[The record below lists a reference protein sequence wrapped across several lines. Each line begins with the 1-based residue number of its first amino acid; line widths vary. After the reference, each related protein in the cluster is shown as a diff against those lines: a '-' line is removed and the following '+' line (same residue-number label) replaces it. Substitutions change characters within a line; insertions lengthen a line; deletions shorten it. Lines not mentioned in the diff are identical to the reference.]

1 MDGAE
6 HRLDRHMEAFVA
18 GVAATRAHDRAE
30 RPIFWRELARGQRP
44 GVLVICCAD
53 SRSAPEH
60 ISDADPGALFVN
72 RSVAGLV
79 PTPPGRIEA
88 AWLALYRRVTRSL
101 GLRDLASAWYGP
113 WAAIEFPVV
122 QLEVPNIV
130 VLGHSGC
137 GGVRLAME
145 TRGSAPRLADT
156 DAWVDMVRPAV
167 QAASAGLSGDEA
179 ARAAERAAV
188 LWSTRNLLMHAV
200 VSARV
205 RDGLTRVYAARYD
218 IASGSVEFWNPATR
232 VFQDAAGEVA
242 AIATRACATGCGCRS
257 GPADRRRFAAVR

>member
-60 ISDADPGALFVN
+60 ISSADPGALFVN

-79 PTPPGRIEA
+79 PTPPGPVEA
-88 AWLALYRRVTRSL
+88 AWLALYRRITRSL

-145 TRGSAPRLADT
+145 ERGSTPQLGDT

-167 QAASAGLSGDEA
+167 QAASAGLAGDEA
-179 ARAAERAAV
+179 VRAAERAAV
-188 LWSTRNLLMHAV
+188 LWSTRNLLMHRV
-200 VSARV
+200 VAARV
-205 RDGLTRVYAARYD
+205 KAGLTRVYAARYD
-218 IASGSVEFWNPATR
+218 IASGRVEFW
-232 VFQDAAGEVA
+232 DAAARSFREAGA
-242 AIATRACATGCGCRS
+242 AIPSLSTQACVGCGT
-257 GPADRRRFAAVR
+257 GVAWRRRFAALPAT

>member
-1 MDGAE
+1 M
-6 HRLDRHMEAFVA
+6 DRHMAAFVA
-18 GVAATRAHDRAE
+18 GVAAARAQDRAE

-60 ISDADPGALFVN
+60 ITRADPGALFVN
-72 RSVAGLV
+72 RSVAGLI
-79 PTPPGRIEA
+79 PTPPGRLEA
-88 AWLALYRRVTRSL
+88 AWLSLYRAVTRRL
-101 GLRDLASAWYGP
+101 GLRELASAWYGP

-145 TRGSAPRLADT
+145 PRGSVPQLGDT

-167 QAASAGLSGDEA
+167 QAASVGLTGDEA
-179 ARAAERAAV
+179 VRAAERAAV
-188 LWSTRNLLMHAV
+188 LWSTRNLLMHRV
-200 VSARV
+200 VAARV
-205 RDGLTRVYAARYD
+205 EAGLTRVYAARYD
-218 IASGSVEFWNPATR
+218 IASGRVEFWDAERRAFREAGSGLPAMS
-232 VFQDAAGEVA
+232 A
-242 AIATRACATGCGCRS
+242 RACIGVSCACGES
-257 GPADRRRFAAVR
+257 LAGRRRFAALPAI